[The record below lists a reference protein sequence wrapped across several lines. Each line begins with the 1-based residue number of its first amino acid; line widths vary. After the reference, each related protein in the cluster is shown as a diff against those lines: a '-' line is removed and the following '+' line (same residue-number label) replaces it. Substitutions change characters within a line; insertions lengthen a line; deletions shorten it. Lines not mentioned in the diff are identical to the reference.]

1 MRYVI
6 WILRLLV
13 FVIVLMFALNNMQN
27 VSVRFFEDLVISNV
41 PLILVMLSTFVLG
54 VVFGF
59 LMAFPGIMRRRRE
72 AARLR
77 RDLERLEEQAR
88 NAKAPAQS
96 TPLETTAPLSPL

>member
-1 MRYVI
+1 MRYLV
-6 WILRLLV
+6 WFLRLVV
-13 FVIVLMFALNNMQN
+13 FVVVLMFALNNMQA
-27 VSVRFFEDLVISNV
+27 VTVRFFQDHVVSDI
-41 PLILVMLSTFVLG
+41 PLIIVMLATFVLG

-77 RDLERLEEQAR
+77 RDVQRLEEQAR
-88 NAKAPAQS
+88 NAKVPAQS

>member
-1 MRYVI
+1 MRYVV

-13 FVIVLMFALNNMQN
+13 FVIVLMFALNNMQA
-27 VSVRFFEDLVISNV
+27 VSVRFFQDLVVSDV
-41 PLILVMLSTFVLG
+41 PLIIVMLSTFVLG

-59 LMAFPGIMRRRRE
+59 LMAFPGMMRRRRE

-77 RDLERLEEQAR
+77 RDVERLEEQAR
-88 NAKAPAQS
+88 NAKAPVQS